1 MRFDDLNEDGKI
13 VKGVNTT
20 ADVGTDQTSIEA
32 KKLGF
37 KVNKDGYPP
46 ELHSKA
52 KKNSKPNTLYTGL
65 AEQLR
70 GYQITPSSIHKCM
83 LQGGHAIPENIS
95 YTGTATAKRAKK
107 KGLKP
112 GDPKWFKNWFDLPYF
127 MKEDT
132 QRYLS
137 ENPLLVPAL
146 AFLASKGYKVGKTV
160 YNIIKNAPPGSIN
173 ADNLIQLAV
182 GSGAAAKLAYDKMTG
197 KHNKKKTT
205 TEETDD
211 VIARAEQFAQKA
223 HADHK
228 RKYTGLPYY
237 THLDEVRNIVKSAGE
252 LLTCTLPV
260 T

>member
-52 KKNSKPNTLYTGL
+52 KKNSKPNTLYNLGL
-65 AEQLR
+65 AEQFIDDVSTVDKPEKKL
-70 GYQITPSSIHKCM
+70 YTLQEWACI
-83 LQGGHAIPENIS
+83 QGGHAIPENIS

-107 KGLKP
+107 KGMKP
-112 GDPKWFKNWFDLPYF
+112 GDADWFKNWFDLPYF

-132 QRYLS
+132 QEYLK

-146 AFLASKGYKVGKTV
+146 AFLASK
-160 YNIIKNAPPGSIN
+160 
-173 ADNLIQLAV
+173 
-182 GSGAAAKLAYDKMTG
+182 
-197 KHNKKKTT
+197 
-205 TEETDD
+205 
-211 VIARAEQFAQKA
+211 
-223 HADHK
+223 
-228 RKYTGLPYY
+228 
-237 THLDEVRNIVKSAGE
+237 
-252 LLTCTLPV
+252 
-260 T
+260 